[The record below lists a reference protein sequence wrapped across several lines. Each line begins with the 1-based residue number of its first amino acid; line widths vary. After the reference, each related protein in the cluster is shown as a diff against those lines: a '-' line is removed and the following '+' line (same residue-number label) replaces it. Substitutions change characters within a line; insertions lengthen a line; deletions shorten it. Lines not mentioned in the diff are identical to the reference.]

1 MILQSLRR
9 FTPIVCAF
17 LLLTACGSNS
27 QSGGMQN
34 YKDAKSM
41 VLDIL
46 ESEEAKKAIQKASEE
61 QGSEGGGGAIKL
73 LSTPE
78 GKQIQIAVKDVL
90 TDPSYP
96 KHLEKMMTDPKFA
109 GEFAKAVSKDNKQL
123 HKDLM
128 KDPEYQTML
137 VEVMKNPEFEKIL
150 IDTLKGKAY
159 RAEAMTIFKEALEN
173 PLFKT
178 ELMELM
184 KKVLEEETKPKKKE
198 EGQ

>member
-1 MILQSLRR
+1 MNVHKLSRIVAITCVIL
-9 FTPIVCAF
+9 F
-17 LLLTACGSNS
+17 LTSCGSGS
-27 QSGGMQN
+27 ESGGMQT
-34 YKDAKSM
+34 YKDTKSM
-41 VLDIL
+41 VIDIL
-46 ESEEAKKAIQKASEE
+46 KSEEAKKVIQKASEE
-61 QGSEGGGGAIKL
+61 QSSGGGEGIKL

-109 GEFAKAVSKDNKQL
+109 GEFAKAVSKQDKQL

-137 VEVMKNPEFEKIL
+137 VGVMKNPEFEKIL
-150 IDTLKGKAY
+150 LETLKGTEY
-159 RAEAMTIFKEALEN
+159 RKQAAVMFQEALDN
-173 PLFKT
+173 PLFKL
-178 ELMELM
+178 ELMTLM
-184 KKVLEEETKPKKKE
+184 KKVLEEESKPKKKE

>member
-1 MILQSLRR
+1 LILHKMYRIA
-9 FTPIVCAF
+9 PITCVI
-17 LLLTACGSNS
+17 LLLTACGSDS

-34 YKDAKSM
+34 YKDTKSM

-46 ESEEAKKAIQKASEE
+46 ESEEAKKAIQKASA
-61 QGSEGGGGAIKL
+61 QQSSGGGGIKL

-109 GEFAKAVSKDNKQL
+109 GEFAKAVTKENKQL

-137 VEVMKNPEFEKIL
+137 VEVMKNPEFENIL
-150 IDTLKGKAY
+150 LDTLKGTAY
-159 RAEAMTIFKEALEN
+159 RKQSMMVFQESLKN
-173 PLFKT
+173 PLFKI
-178 ELMELM
+178 ELMGLM
-184 KKVLEEETKPKKKE
+184 KKVMEDEAKKAG
-198 EGQ
+198 GQ

>member
-1 MILQSLRR
+1 MILHKLYRIV
-9 FTPIVCAF
+9 PITGVI
-17 LLLTACGSNS
+17 LLLTACGSGS

-34 YKDAKSM
+34 YKDTKSM

-46 ESEEAKKAIQKASEE
+46 ESDEAKKVIKKASEDS
-61 QGSEGGGGAIKL
+61 GDGGGGIKM
-73 LSTPE
+73 LSTPVGE
-78 GKQIQIAVKDVL
+78 QIQIAVKDVL

-109 GEFAKAVSKDNKQL
+109 GEFAKAVSKEDKQL

-150 IDTLKGKAY
+150 LETLKGTAY
-159 RAEAMTIFKEALEN
+159 RKQAMMVFQESLQN
-173 PLFKT
+173 PLFRV
-178 ELMELM
+178 ELMTLM
-184 KKVLEEETKPKKKE
+184 KKVMEEEAKPKKK
-198 EGQ
+198 GG

>member
-1 MILQSLRR
+1 LSLHKLYR
-9 FTPIVCAF
+9 TIPIACVI
-17 LLLTACGSNS
+17 LLLTACGGGG
-27 QSGGMQN
+27 QTGGGMQN

-61 QGSEGGGGAIKL
+61 QGGSAIKML
-73 LSTPE
+73 GTPE

-137 VEVMKNPEFEKIL
+137 IEVMKNPEFEKIL
-150 IDTLKGKAY
+150 LDTLKGKEY
-159 RAEAMTIFKEALEN
+159 RKQAMMIFQESLEN

-178 ELMELM
+178 ELMDLM
-184 KKVLEEETKPKKKE
+184 KKVMEEETKPKKKE
-198 EGQ
+198 EGK